1 MSEFTCNG
9 ISRSF
14 KNFQLDHIS
23 FSMESGYFYVLIG
36 VNGSGKTT
44 LLNCISGIT
53 DQFTGDARIDGIS
66 LKNTPT
72 EYRQKL
78 GYISEA
84 RPFFLEKSLLENGGL
99 YKEFYPNWS
108 SGDYLSYLE
117 HFELDP
123 SRQVCSLS
131 KGESMKFQTA
141 FVLAHHPCFLFL
153 DEPLDGFDPVF
164 RHSFLDLLRDL
175 LEQDMGILLSTH
187 ITEDLDR
194 MADYLLIMENGK
206 LSRCET
212 KEQLSDDY
220 TDITGLRTRHIR
232 DLLELEHRGGA
243 R

>member
-1 MSEFTCNG
+1 
-9 ISRSF
+9 
-14 KNFQLDHIS
+14 
-23 FSMESGYFYVLIG
+23 
-36 VNGSGKTT
+36 
-44 LLNCISGIT
+44 
-53 DQFTGDARIDGIS
+53 IDGAS

-84 RPFFLEKSLLENGGL
+84 RPFFLEKSLLENGEL

-212 KEQLSDDY
+212 KE
-220 TDITGLRTRHIR
+220 
-232 DLLELEHRGGA
+232 
-243 R
+243 